1 MDPND
6 LAGGNPAGWLTA
18 GGIGLAWGLNWLRK
32 YMSSTGASV
41 ANDRAEKD
49 MLDRLMSENK
59 GLLAELKDA
68 RGEIELVTKDR
79 NDMYRTV
86 GELTG
91 TLKAMKSQLDLQ
103 ESHIS
108 QLTSEVA
115 QLRQALQRSGHER
128 RNGGDQS
135 QALVEAG

>member
-32 YMSSTGASV
+32 YISSTGASV

-49 MLDRLMSENK
+49 MLERT
-59 GLLAELKDA
+59 LAENEKLNQRLEA
-68 RGEIELVTKDR
+68 VTKER
-79 NDMYRTV
+79 NEMYKTV

-91 TLKAMKSQLDLQ
+91 TMKAMKSQLDLQ
-103 ESHIS
+103 ESHIT

-128 RNGGDQS
+128 RYGGDQS
-135 QALVEAG
+135 QAVVEAS

>member
-49 MLDRLMSENK
+49 MLERT
-59 GLLAELKDA
+59 LAQNEKLNSQLEA
-68 RGEIELVTKDR
+68 VTKER

-135 QALVEAG
+135 QALVEAS

>member
-49 MLDRLMSENK
+49 MLERA
-59 GLLAELKDA
+59 LAQNEKLNSQLEA
-68 RGEIELVTKDR
+68 VTKER

-135 QALVEAG
+135 QALVEEG

>member
-6 LAGGNPAGWLTA
+6 LTGGNPAGWLTA
-18 GGIGLAWGLNWLRK
+18 GGLGLAWGLNWLRK

-49 MLDRLMSENK
+49 MLERA
-59 GLLAELKDA
+59 LAENEKLSE
-68 RGEIELVTKDR
+68 RLEVVTKER
-79 NDMYRTV
+79 NEMYKTV

-91 TLKAMKSQLDLQ
+91 TMKAMKSQLDLQ
-103 ESHIS
+103 ESHIT

-128 RNGGDQS
+128 RYSGDQG
-135 QALVEAG
+135 QAVVETR

>member
-49 MLDRLMSENK
+49 MLERT
-59 GLLAELKDA
+59 LAQNEKLNSQLEA
-68 RGEIELVTKDR
+68 VTKER